1 MTSTPFGRPSR
12 GARAGWLAPVALV
25 TLVGALAA
33 WTLSGR
39 PGGGPQAQ
47 TTTASTTPPP
57 AAATPAPS
65 TSTAPALPSPTATP
79 IPEPLRQEV
88 IAAYQR
94 YWQVLSDAR
103 WRLDA
108 GALPQ
113 VLADPALERERQFI
127 ADLQTEG
134 RAAVTWVS
142 HSFRVVSAD
151 DVTALV
157 YDEFSSRSYPVDPST
172 KEPLFPTPDAGVTR
186 KLATE
191 LRKID
196 GTWKVVD
203 GERYD

>member
-39 PGGGPQAQ
+39 PGGGPLAQ

-108 GALPQ
+108 GALPL

-157 YDEFSSRSYPVDPST
+157 YATNSLAGATLSIKHQGAFIPHARRGCYPQ
-172 KEPLFPTPDAGVTR
+172 AGHRV
-186 KLATE
+186 AQ
-191 LRKID
+191 ID